1 MKKLVIIG
9 AGGMGKQLSYFAQ
22 ICTGFNNEFVIK
34 GFIDDNLHA
43 LDGYE
48 GYPPILGTIKDYMP
62 ELDDVFVN
70 SIGDVQFKKKCI
82 NDILT
87 RGGEF
92 INLIHPKASI
102 SNHTRL
108 GVGNIIASRVG
119 IGVESEIGDFN
130 LIQDGAII
138 GHDVKIGSWCRI
150 DCYVVLIAGVTLED
164 EVCIHTSAVINH
176 NVTIGKGAMVGAQSF
191 VFRNVKPGITV
202 FGNPAKKL
210 VV

>member
-1 MKKLVIIG
+1 MKNLIIIG
-9 AGGMGKQLSYFAQ
+9 AGGMGKQLWSFAHV
-22 ICTGFNNEFVIK
+22 CSGYNSEYVIK

-43 LDGYE
+43 MDGFQ
-48 GYPPILGTIKDYMP
+48 GYPPILGTIKDYQP
-62 ELDDVFVN
+62 EPNDVFIN

-82 NDILT
+82 SEIIN

-92 INLIHPKASI
+92 INLIHPLAGI
-102 SNHTRL
+102 SLHTKI
-108 GVGNIIASRVG
+108 GKGNIIAARVG
-119 IGVESEIGDFN
+119 IGVETLIGDFN

-138 GHDVKIGSWCRI
+138 GHDVKIGNWCRI
-150 DCYVVLIAGVTLED
+150 DCYAVLIAGVTLED

-202 FGNPAKKL
+202 MGNPAKKL
-210 VV
+210 IV

>member
-1 MKKLVIIG
+1 MKNLIIIG
-9 AGGMGKQLSYFAQ
+9 AGGMGKQLCFFAQ
-22 ICTGFNNEFVIK
+22 VCTGFEKEYIIK
-34 GFIDDNLHA
+34 GFIDDNLRA

-48 GYPPILGTIKDYMP
+48 GYPPMLGTIMDYQP
-62 ELDDVFVN
+62 QEDDVFIN

-82 NDILT
+82 TEIIK

-92 INLIHPKASI
+92 INLIHPLATIPPHVKI
-102 SNHTRL
+102 
-108 GVGNIIASRVG
+108 GKGNIFAARSG
-119 IGVESEIGDFN
+119 IGVESEVGDFN

-138 GHDVKIGSWCRI
+138 GHDVKIGSWCRV

-191 VFRNVKPGITV
+191 VIRNVKPGTTV

-210 VV
+210 II